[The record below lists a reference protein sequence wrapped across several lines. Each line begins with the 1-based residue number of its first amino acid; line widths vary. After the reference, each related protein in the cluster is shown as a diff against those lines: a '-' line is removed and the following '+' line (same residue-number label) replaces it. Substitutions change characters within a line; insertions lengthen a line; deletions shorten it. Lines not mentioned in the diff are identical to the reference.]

1 MEPVNFQQFS
11 NNPEAFSRDALN
23 LFQFQLKNNAL
34 YAAFVKALGKDLSV
48 IKSIDEIPFLPVEF
62 FKTHQVTTGQFTPEI
77 VFTSSTTGGTS
88 PSQHL
93 VRKLALYESSFL
105 NTFRLFYGEPSDYRI
120 LALLPS
126 YLERSG
132 SSLVYMME
140 KLIQMSKHL
149 ESGFYLYNHQELAAT
164 LKKLEKKALKSL
176 LLGVSFALLDF
187 SEAFPTKLNNTIVME
202 TGGMKGRRDEI
213 TRAELHDKLG
223 KAFSTESIHS
233 EYGMTELLSQAYSKG
248 NGIFRCPPWMK
259 VLIRDPYD
267 PLHILPIGHTGAL
280 CIIDL
285 ANHWS
290 CSFLATSDLGRLH
303 SDGSFE
309 ILGRMDQAEIRGCNL
324 MVI

>member
-1 MEPVNFQQFS
+1 MEPVNFQQFG
-11 NNPEAFSRDALN
+11 NNPESFTRNALN
-23 LFQFQLKNNAL
+23 LFQFQLENNTL
-34 YAAFVKALGKDLSV
+34 YGTFVKALGRDTSM

-62 FKTHQVTTGQFTPEI
+62 FKTHEITTGHFTPEI
-77 VFTSSTTGGTS
+77 VFTSSTTGGAT
-88 PSQHL
+88 PSRHL
-93 VRKLALYESSFL
+93 VRQLALYESSFL
-105 NTFRLFYGEPSDYRI
+105 NSFRIFYGEPSEYRI

-140 KLIQMSKHL
+140 KLIQLSNHP
-149 ESGFYLYNHQELAAT
+149 ESGFYLYNHQELADT
-164 LKKLEKKALKSL
+164 LMKLEDTGMKSL

-187 SEAFPTKLNNTIVME
+187 AEAFPMKLHNTIVME
-202 TGGMKGRRDEI
+202 TGGMKGRREEI
-213 TRAELHDKLG
+213 TRAELHAILG
-223 KAFSTESIHS
+223 NAFSAFSIHS
-233 EYGMTELLSQAYSKG
+233 EYGMTELLSQAYSAG

-267 PLHILPIGHTGAL
+267 PLHILPSGHTGAL

-303 SDGSFE
+303 TDGSFE
-309 ILGRMDQAEIRGCNL
+309 ILGRLDQAEIRGCNL
-324 MVI
+324 MIL